1 MRTVL
6 ILAAVL
12 ALAACQPE
20 RAPPD
25 PVAGSAATEV
35 APAADAAGNETAGS
49 QYDPINRA
57 NAVEGQEIEQVKAQ
71 DAAME
76 AQGG

>member
-1 MRTVL
+1 MRIAL
-6 ILAAVL
+6 ILVATL
-12 ALAACQPE
+12 ALAACTPE

-35 APAADAAGNETAGS
+35 APDPGEETAGS
-49 QYDPINRA
+49 QYDPLNRA
-57 NAVEGQEIEQVKAQ
+57 NAVEGDVLEQKEAQ